1 MLLTTFA
8 DLQTSLFVGVGRSG
22 EGGPFMD
29 EASVVILGA
38 DIRLAMR
45 RRRRRLGLGAPWTTL
60 PPPRPMDP
68 AWVHPHARQSN
79 PWSNDVVRP
88 VALETGTPPSS
99 NHAPARRDEQ
109 VDRKHKGSLPSVP
122 PPLILSLLSSRHG
135 LLTLLSFS
143 HSLILAW
150 TPSLSA
156 PLSSLVRSL
165 SQRLP
170 GSLPLFPPDSG
181 SRSLHCLV
189 TGRQAIVLPQQ
200 QSNCVRDRTIH
211 SFLRPKLCF
220 GIKTPS

>member
-29 EASVVILGA
+29 EASVVILGV
-38 DIRLAMR
+38 DIRLCGGDGDDSASAPH
-45 RRRRRLGLGAPWTTL
+45 GPPSHPPTPWT
-60 PPPRPMDP
+60 R
-68 AWVHPHARQSN
+68 HGSIPHARQSN

-122 PPLILSLLSSRHG
+122 PPLIWSLLSSRHG

-156 PLSSLVRSL
+156 PLSSIVRSL